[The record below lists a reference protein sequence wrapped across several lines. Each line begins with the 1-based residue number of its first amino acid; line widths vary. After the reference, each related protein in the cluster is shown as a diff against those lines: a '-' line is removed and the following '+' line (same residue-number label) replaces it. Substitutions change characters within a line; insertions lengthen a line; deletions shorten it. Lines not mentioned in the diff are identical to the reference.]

1 MELQFMTGV
10 ENIKEQFAKLVQIM
24 EMLRSE
30 NGCPWDREQTYKSL
44 RQFLLEETYEVLE
57 LIDEG
62 RYDDLKDELGD
73 LLLQIIFQS
82 QIASE
87 ENRFNIFEVLKK
99 INQKLIRRHPNV
111 FGDTIIESAEQQ
123 IVSWEKMKKKED
135 SNRSVIEGVPK
146 QLPALLRAFRLQQKA
161 ATVGFD
167 WNDKLSVMEKVDEE
181 IGELKQAIMK
191 ENINNIEEEF
201 GDLLFSLVNLS
212 RFLKVNPEDA
222 LRLSI
227 DKFSLR
233 FRKMEKMIKKQKKN
247 IDKMT
252 LSEMDEIWDKV
263 KGEQFEKKN
272 ESKSENKISNIY

>member
-1 MELQFMTGV
+1 MIGV